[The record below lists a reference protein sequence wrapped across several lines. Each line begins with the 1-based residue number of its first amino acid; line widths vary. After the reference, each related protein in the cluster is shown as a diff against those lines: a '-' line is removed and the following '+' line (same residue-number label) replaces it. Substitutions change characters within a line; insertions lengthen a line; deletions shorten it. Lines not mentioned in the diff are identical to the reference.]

1 MCGALSTLLAVHRIR
16 WELSY
21 LGFGATAQG
30 AQLFRSGGSGG
41 VNGAARA
48 RHRKSRS
55 SVW

>member
-21 LGFGATAQG
+21 LSFGATAQG